1 MISIQDLA
9 TFCKKKGFIYR
20 NAEIYGG
27 MAGFF
32 DYGHLGVEL
41 NNNIKQALWKRFV
54 TGRDDVVG
62 IDGSLMSPE
71 MVFKASGH
79 LESFADAM
87 LECSKC
93 HEKVKASEVL
103 EAELHVSVDGKP
115 LDEVFG
121 MVKDNKLKCPSCGHD
136 FKEPELFNLMFKLDV
151 GAKEGSIAYLRPE
164 TAQSIFTNF
173 KLVFDNA
180 RLKLPCGIAQVGKA
194 FRNEI
199 APREFLF
206 RCREFEQFELEYFV
220 HPEKLNG
227 CPGFGSIADMEVN
240 FYDNKNESVTTIGD
254 LVQKKIFKSK
264 WHAYWVSQFYKFFL
278 EHGIRK
284 EHLRIRQH
292 QEEELAHYAA
302 ACFDIEYKFH
312 FGWREIHGD
321 ADRKQFDLTQHSKFS
336 KTDLSVFDEET
347 QKKVMPYVAAEPSQG
362 IGRAMLAFLCDAYHD
377 DKERGNIVL
386 KLHPKLAPIKVGV
399 FPLLNKLDEKAR
411 EIFDML
417 KEDFHCTYDKS
428 GSVGRR
434 YARADETG
442 IPVCCTIDFETLDDS
457 CVTLRD
463 RDSTKQVRV
472 KISGLKEAIQRFMA
486 GEKLEK
492 LGTPVTKSKEE

>member
-9 TFCKKKGFIYR
+9 VFCKKKGFIYR

-32 DYGHLGVEL
+32 DLGHLGVEI
-41 NNNIKQALWKRFV
+41 NNNIKNELWKRFV
-54 TGRDDVVG
+54 ISREDVVG

-71 MVFKASGH
+71 SVFRASGH

-87 LECSKC
+87 LECVKC
-93 HEKVKASEVL
+93 HEKVKANEIL
-103 EAELHVSVDGKP
+103 EAKLHLSVDGKP
-115 LDEVFG
+115 MEEIFG
-121 MVKDNKLKCPSCGHD
+121 IIKDNKLKCPNCGSE

-151 GAKEGSIAYLRPE
+151 GAKEGNIAYLRPE

-199 APREFLF
+199 SPREFLF
-206 RCREFEQFELEYFV
+206 RCREFEQFELEFFC
-220 HPEKLNG
+220 HPEKLND
-227 CPGFGSIADMEVN
+227 CPEFDSVSGMAVN
-240 FYDNKNESVTTIGD
+240 FFDTKHESATTIGE
-254 LVQKKIFKSK
+254 LVKKNIFKNK

-278 EHGIRK
+278 ELGIK
-284 EHLRIRQH
+284 KDHIRIREH
-292 QEEELAHYAA
+292 MKEELAHYAG
-302 ACFDIEYKFH
+302 ACFDLEYKFE

-336 KTDLSVFDEET
+336 KTDLSIFDEET
-347 QKKVMPYVAAEPSQG
+347 QKKVLPYVAAEPSQG
-362 IGRAMLAFLCDAYHD
+362 IGRALLAFLCDAYHD

-399 FPLLNKLDEKAR
+399 FPLVNKLEEKSR
-411 EIFDML
+411 EVFNLIRQ
-417 KEDFHCTYDKS
+417 DFHCFYDKG

-434 YARADETG
+434 YARADEIG
-442 IPVCCTIDFETLDDS
+442 IPLCCTIDFETLDDS

-472 KISGLKEAIQRFMA
+472 KISDLKDLIRKFMD

-492 LGTPVTKSKEE
+492 LGTIIKSKEE